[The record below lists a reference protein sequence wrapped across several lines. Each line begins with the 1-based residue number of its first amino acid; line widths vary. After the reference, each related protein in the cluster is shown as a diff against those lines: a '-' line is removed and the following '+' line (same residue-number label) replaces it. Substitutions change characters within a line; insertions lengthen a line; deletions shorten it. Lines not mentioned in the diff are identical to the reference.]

1 MQSAKKVTAIILAAL
16 FLTVP
21 VIKPTEVKAEWIPP
35 EEWEFTPVV
44 VGEITDQT
52 KKVVVYSDGYED
64 VPVTLK
70 ISKDNQSIFKKTY
83 RSRGIRVIEIPRQ
96 KAGTCLQ
103 FTLKTSYGRK
113 GETVKKTVKKA
124 GTVSKKKVSSKL
136 SSPKV
141 SGKVTDKSTSVKVYA
156 KKGTTVY
163 VKHGSKLL
171 AKKKYKKSGYQILP
185 IEKQKAGEVVTF
197 FTEDKKGRSKY
208 VEKVV
213 VDATAP
219 AKPKVEVIDSDIKV
233 TGEIGTGVYIKDITD
248 GYGDSWLFLEVLE
261 KKNQVIYLWN
271 YFLLDEPLEG
281 ADNVSIYQVRLVD
294 AWGNKSKTVTVRIPA
309 EEASELAE

>member
-1 MQSAKKVTAIILAAL
+1 MKNFKKAILIALSAIILALPAAQAAE
-16 FLTVP
+16 
-21 VIKPTEVKAEWIPP
+21 IKAEEVPP
-35 EEWEFTPVV
+35 EELSFSPVV
-44 VGEITDQT
+44 FGQITSETQ
-52 KKVVVYSDGYED
+52 KIVVYSYGDEL

-70 ISKDNQSIFKKTY
+70 VSNGRQTIFKKTY
-83 RSRGIRVIEIPRQ
+83 ESPAVRVIEIPRQ

-113 GETVKKTVKKA
+113 GDTVRKTVKDA
-124 GTVSKKKVSSKL
+124 GTVSKKKVSSSL

-141 SGKVTDKSTSVKVYA
+141 SGKVTDKSISVKVYA

-171 AKKKYKKSGYQILP
+171 AKKKYKKSGYQTLP
-185 IEKQKAGEVVTF
+185 IKNQKAGEVLTF
-197 FTEDKKGRSKY
+197 FTENKKGRSSY

-213 VDATAP
+213 SDVTAP
-219 AKPKVEVIDSDIKV
+219 AKPKVKVVQDDDIKV
-233 TGEIGTGVYIKDITD
+233 TGEVGTSVYIKDVTEGNVHD
-248 GYGDSWLFLEVLE
+248 HYWMYVGTLE
-261 KKNQVIYLWN
+261 KKTQVFYPWLCYWPIEEWSDG
-271 YFLLDEPLEG
+271 F
-281 ADNVSIYQVRLVD
+281 YQVRLVD